1 MEELVTPLLSVN
13 QLYDCII
20 GFLPFN
26 ENVPKFTQCEDVLTK
41 FISNNNQDTLYLIK
55 SIEEKT
61 SRISNDLSD
70 LDMGFKDLDT
80 FVIIIKSKGELRN
93 DIPLTQQLNI
103 MSIPIPQD
111 ENHETNDLF
120 EKLRL
125 AVSLGLSPYF
135 DFISTKMKNQH
146 WQQRKRNLMNY
157 H

>member
-1 MEELVTPLLSVN
+1 
-13 QLYDCII
+13 
-20 GFLPFN
+20 
-26 ENVPKFTQCEDVLTK
+26 
-41 FISNNNQDTLYLIK
+41 
-55 SIEEKT
+55 
-61 SRISNDLSD
+61 
-70 LDMGFKDLDT
+70 MGFKDLDT

>member
-1 MEELVTPLLSVN
+1 
-13 QLYDCII
+13 
-20 GFLPFN
+20 
-26 ENVPKFTQCEDVLTK
+26 
-41 FISNNNQDTLYLIK
+41 
-55 SIEEKT
+55 
-61 SRISNDLSD
+61 
-70 LDMGFKDLDT
+70 MGFKDLDT

-135 DFISTKMKNQH
+135 DFISTKNEESALATT
-146 WQQRKRNLMNY
+146 KRNLMNY

>member
-1 MEELVTPLLSVN
+1 M
-13 QLYDCII
+13 
-20 GFLPFN
+20 
-26 ENVPKFTQCEDVLTK
+26 PKFTQCEDVLTK

-120 EKLRL
+120 EN
-125 AVSLGLSPYF
+125 F
-135 DFISTKMKNQH
+135 D
-146 WQQRKRNLMNY
+146 
-157 H
+157 